1 MKSFHNSQD
10 FPIPLV
16 LNNMFDTEVVR
27 QSQTG
32 ICEFEGSLSY
42 KASKKKKIQSQNTI
56 KHNQKKK
63 KRKLNTQEAQ
73 PGNIHA

>member
-32 ICEFEGSLSY
+32 ICEFEGNLSY
-42 KASKKKKIQSQNTI
+42 KASKKKIQSQNTI

-63 KRKLNTQEAQ
+63 KRKLNT
-73 PGNIHA
+73 

>member
-32 ICEFEGSLSY
+32 ICEFVGSLSY
-42 KASKKKKIQSQNTI
+42 KASKKKKNPVS
-56 KHNQKKK
+56 KHNKAQSKEKEKKIEHT
-63 KRKLNTQEAQ
+63 RSTVR
-73 PGNIHA
+73 

>member
-16 LNNMFDTEVVR
+16 LNKMFDTEVVR

-42 KASKKKKIQSQNTI
+42 KASKKKKKSSL
-56 KHNQKKK
+56 K
-63 KRKLNTQEAQ
+63 TQ
-73 PGNIHA
+73 